1 MLYATCVLYL
11 LYDFIIIIKFIRLL
25 KLWMPNFCYNEKLF
39 KRLVLG
45 NKNRCEDRISFE
57 NLIFILH
64 KDDHGTVDH
73 GVDPYFNNGWEKN
86 QDFSTRLI

>member
-1 MLYATCVLYL
+1 
-11 LYDFIIIIKFIRLL
+11 
-25 KLWMPNFCYNEKLF
+25 MPNFCYNEKLF

-73 GVDPYFNNGWEKN
+73 GVDPYFNNG
-86 QDFSTRLI
+86 